1 MACDLAQARLK
12 KGWGKLMA
20 RPGAWGKVLEK
31 VLVVSGHVPGQGLCM
46 FLGGLIVYAGFGHR
60 FFKVPGRVCAWSLAR
75 VRQSYKNGPGKI
87 LSRVWARQGPEQN
100 LGKVL
105 GSA

>member
-31 VLVVSGHVPGQGLCM
+31 VLVVSGHVSW
-46 FLGGLIVYAGFGHR
+46 AGFVHVPWR
-60 FFKVPGRVCAWSLAR
+60 FNCLC
-75 VRQSYKNGPGKI
+75 
-87 LSRVWARQGPEQN
+87 RVWASFFQGSGQGFVHGPWQ
-100 LGKVL
+100 G
-105 GSA
+105 